1 MFNQRIAPPPVFATA
16 PPPEMGVQ
24 LIASDRPLA
33 LFPVRLETRFFAQPD
48 GNFELRVR
56 VYPDQVHIDSHEPE
70 LTAQEKL
77 WGEHFWEEFWRAGND
92 EEARK
97 RAWQQLVERFDANRA
112 AWIARVLKPLNA
124 ADRPTNP
131 VPANQPLPKPI
142 RFPTPA
148 LKTDNETWSR
158 APLAR
163 VLPDRWVVVAYSRG
177 VLITTI
183 FGKDIPDPLAA
194 GPDPKATVDPPD
206 DQLAVDDGMKWM
218 VDFDEAEKIGMGLRL
233 KLSKDVATVGLDLL
247 LVMGVKAK
255 NNFEESTK
263 RLSELFDAHHYTDG
277 LGFVLHGTP
286 SNNTADAPSGFSSRD
301 PGQEL
306 SYAAEQNTAAFQAG
320 DGSNSDSLAA
330 ALGVANDIA
339 TKSLGN
345 LANATA
351 KEQLDARQMNTA
363 LWATTWGYYL
373 QHLIG
378 LENTG
383 LTLED
388 IGWTRDHF
396 IKFVRAAGPLPLVR
410 IGKQP
415 YGILPVTSLDNW
427 TPKAGEEA
435 QNVRDIALK
444 SWLMKLR
451 DRVWRPNMTE
461 VPRIGRTSDPDR
473 DLADVMRTDGLSSSY
488 TVRSVMGR
496 HYLQH
501 LWAFLGNEMDRPQ
514 WWAKQEQLT
523 GIMLRTV
530 EATFRPRLARAAYGH
545 QVSLLKSP
553 LVQAGASSEATPLAP
568 NYIEALLTAQK
579 LSDIQT
585 ETAAPGSLLQTLLR
599 HSMLLEYGNAAANIL
614 FKNGTPL
621 PILFK
626 DQELIDMAALSIES
640 PTYSWQLKRVVPPV
654 TGTQTLGEFL
664 LKLTAFQDP
673 NVAAIGDFR
682 SSLKHLSTLSTGRL
696 ERLLAGTLDLCTHR
710 LDAWITSFATK
721 RLSAMRKANP
731 TGVYFGG
738 YGWVENLKIAAT
750 RPVVTPPN
758 GEPAPIFQVPDDPG
772 FVHTPSLTQAATVAL
787 LRNGHLTH
795 STAAVRDLLALDLSS
810 ERVRLAKWLLDGV
823 RQGQP
828 LGALLGYRFERRL
841 HAVKLDS
848 FIKPFRDLAPLVAK
862 KLEQTNLPVESIAAN
877 NVVDGLKL
885 RQLWKEK
892 GTAIFAGRPLP
903 QPTMGA
909 IFQATVAELNALD
922 EAVDAVSDAVVA
934 ESVYQAVRGNT
945 SRAASTLDAI
955 ARGEAPPPELEVV
968 KTPRSGIALTHR
980 LVTLFSGDAPA
991 TPGWANPA
999 ALPRANAE
1007 RQLNAWAAR
1016 LLGASTRVRCLVERL
1031 EPETGRVLET
1041 KEIRIS
1047 ELALSA
1053 LDFIYAVEGGSG
1065 GQRSEIEQ
1073 RILYTITR
1081 KPDGFAPNSLLRL
1094 NPNRQAAWALTDLSY
1109 SEFSELVRTARKVIT
1124 SARALDAS
1132 DLNLPERNQ
1141 SIAINLPDLEARANQ
1156 AEQFFRRAHTTL
1168 QTLLATPDTMNLDAL
1183 RDALLSL
1190 ANFDIA
1196 SSVPLSLAG
1205 NTAADREVLLL
1216 QANTISKETTPRIE
1230 QLTALRAVANPTAT
1244 MEDKRNLQ
1252 LERFRVIFGKAFV
1265 VMPRFTPDNVAEL
1278 GQAFADSTKVQD
1290 NDPLAVFTWFQRA
1303 ARVRDGVTK
1312 LDATLRYAEAL
1323 QTGEKLKLSVGQ
1335 LPFQASDRWVGLPLK
1350 DGKPILGGR
1359 LSLVLQAATTIN
1371 FQLPLAGLL
1380 IDEWVEM
1387 IPNAKETTGITFQYN
1402 PPNAFAPQ
1410 SILLAVPPVP
1420 DKLWTV
1426 GDLLRV
1432 LLETIDLAKLRA
1444 VDAEALN
1451 EIGHYLPA
1459 LFFGFN
1465 ANGDTVSTD
1474 FTKLTS

>member
-1 MFNQRIAPPPVFATA
+1 MFNHRISPPPVFATV
-16 PPPEMGVQ
+16 PPPEMNVQ

-56 VYPDQVHIDSHEPE
+56 VYPDQIHLDSHEPE

-77 WGEHFWEEFWRAGND
+77 WGEHFWEHLWRAGND

-112 AWIARVLKPLNA
+112 AWIARMLKPLNSEE
-124 ADRPTNP
+124 RPTTP
-131 VPANQPLPKPI
+131 VPAHQPLPKPI
-142 RFPTPA
+142 RFPIPA
-148 LKTDNETWSR
+148 LKLDNESWSR

-163 VLPDRWVVVAYSRG
+163 ALPDRWVAVAYSRG
-177 VLITTI
+177 VLVTTI

-194 GPDPKATVDPPD
+194 GPNPKIEVNLPD
-206 DQLAVDDGMKWM
+206 DQLALDDGMKWM
-218 VDFDEAEKIGMGLRL
+218 VDFDEAEKVGMGLRL
-233 KLSKDVATVGLDLL
+233 KLSKDVATAGLDLL
-247 LVMGVKAK
+247 LVLGVKTK
-255 NNFEESTK
+255 SNGEESAK
-263 RLSELFDAHHYTDG
+263 RLSDLFDAHHYTDG

-286 SNNTADAPSGFSSRD
+286 SNNTAEAPSGFSSRD

-306 SYAAEQNTAAFQAG
+306 SYAAEQNTMAFQPG
-320 DGSNSDSLAA
+320 DGSNGDSLTA
-330 ALGVANDIA
+330 ALGVQRDLA
-339 TKSLGN
+339 TKSFGN
-345 LANATA
+345 LANANA
-351 KEQLDARQMNTA
+351 KEQLEARQMNTA
-363 LWATTWGYYL
+363 LWAATWGYYL

-378 LENTG
+378 IENTG

-396 IKFVRAAGPLPLVR
+396 TQFVRAAGPLPLLR

-435 QNVRDIALK
+435 QHARDLALK

-451 DRVWRPNMTE
+451 DRVWRPNLAE
-461 VPRIGRTSDPDR
+461 VPRLGRSADPDR
-473 DLADVMRTDGLSSSY
+473 DLAEVMRTDGMSSSY
-488 TVRSVMGR
+488 TVRSLMGR

-501 LWAFLGNEMDRPQ
+501 LWAFLGFEMDNPQ

-523 GIMLRTV
+523 GIMLRTL
-530 EATFRPRLARAAYGH
+530 EARFTPRLARAAYGH

-553 LVQAGASSEATPLAP
+553 LVQAGAVSETTPLAP
-568 NYIEALLTAQK
+568 NYIQVLLTAQK

-585 ETAAPGSLLQTLLR
+585 EPAAAISLLQTLLR
-599 HSMLLEYGNAAANIL
+599 HSMLLELGNAAAHIL
-614 FKNGTPL
+614 FKNGTAL

-626 DQELIDMAALSIES
+626 DQELIDVQAQSSEM
-640 PTYSWQLKRVVPPV
+640 PTYSWQLKRVVPAV
-654 TGTQTLGEFL
+654 TGTLTLGEHL
-664 LKLTAFQDP
+664 LKLNSFQDAS
-673 NVAAIGDFR
+673 VAPLGDFR

-721 RLSAMRKANP
+721 RLSIMRKANP
-731 TGVYFGG
+731 TGISFGG
-738 YGWVENLKIAAT
+738 YGWVENLKIAPT
-750 RPVVTPPN
+750 RPVVTPPV
-758 GEPAPIFQVPDDPG
+758 GEQAPIVQVPDDPG

-795 STAAVRDLLALDLSS
+795 STPAVRDLLALDLSS

-841 HAVKLDS
+841 HEVKLDR

-862 KLEQTNLPVESIAAN
+862 KLEQTDLPVESIAAN

-892 GTAIFAGRPLP
+892 GAAIFAGRPLP

-909 IFQATVAELNALD
+909 VFQTTVAELNALD

-934 ESVYQAVRGNT
+934 ESVYQVVRGNT
-945 SRAASTLDAI
+945 ARAASTVDAI

-980 LVTLFSGDAPA
+980 LVTLFSGDAPP
-991 TPGWANPA
+991 TPGWSNPA
-999 ALPRANAE
+999 ASPRANAD
-1007 RQLNAWAAR
+1007 RHLNAWAAR
-1016 LLGASTRVRCLVERL
+1016 LLGSSAKVRCLVERL

-1041 KEIRIS
+1041 KELKLS
-1047 ELALSA
+1047 ELALA
-1053 LDFIYAVEGGSG
+1053 PLDFVYAIEGGSG
-1065 GQRSEIEQ
+1065 GQQSEIEQ

-1081 KPDGFAPNSLLRL
+1081 KAGGFAPNSLLRL
-1094 NPNRQAAWALTDLSY
+1094 NPHRQSNWALTDLSY
-1109 SEFSELVRTARKVIT
+1109 SEFIELVRTARKTIT

-1141 SIAINLPDLEARANQ
+1141 AIGINIAELETRANQ
-1156 AEQFFRRAHTTL
+1156 AEQSFRRAHTTL
-1168 QTLLATPDTMNLDAL
+1168 QALLVTPDAANLEAL
-1183 RDALLSL
+1183 RAALLSL
-1190 ANFDIA
+1190 ASFGIA
-1196 SSVPLSLAG
+1196 STVPLSYVG

-1216 QANTISKETTPRIE
+1216 QAHSTSKETTQRIE
-1230 QLTALRAVANPTAT
+1230 QLTALRNAANANAT
-1244 MEDKRNLQ
+1244 IEDKRSLQ
-1252 LERFRVIFGKAFV
+1252 LERFRVIFGNAFV
-1265 VMPRFTPDNVAEL
+1265 VLLRFTPDNVAEL

-1303 ARVRDGVTK
+1303 ARVRDGVAK
-1312 LDATLRYAEAL
+1312 LEATLRYAEAL

-1335 LPFQASDRWVGLPLK
+1335 LPFQANDRWVGLPLK

-1359 LSLVLQAATTIN
+1359 LSLVVQATNAIN
-1371 FQLPLAGLL
+1371 FQQPLAGLL
-1380 IDEWVEM
+1380 LDDWVEI
-1387 IPNAKETTGITFQYN
+1387 IPNSKETTGITFQYN

-1420 DKLWTV
+1420 DKTWTV

-1459 LFFGFN
+1459 LYFGFN

-1474 FTKLTS
+1474 FTKLT